1 VQGWRITGAGRV
13 VLAVLAICALVSIF
27 APPFV
32 GDVAGLFGLLVLLI
46 VLMNSFAGRTMSTM
60 SEGERT
66 DFFRRMYQPKRRW
79 PD

>member
-13 VLAVLAICALVSIF
+13 VLA
-27 APPFV
+27 
-32 GDVAGLFGLLVLLI
+32 
-46 VLMNSFAGRTMSTM
+46 MNSFAGRTMSTM